1 MEVKMSPSNPNF
13 DSQGEEIFYNLIK
26 DSNGLKGW
34 IAIFDLRIQKHKE
47 KRIGQSD
54 FVLIGPPGLFVIE
67 VKGGPHQEWDPEIPM
82 YTWGD
87 PSISTQM
94 NESKESPIEQANGN
108 AQSLINFFYENL
120 DKKILHPGNINV
132 GFAAAFPQANT
143 KHWSDVEW
151 NSTQIFDLSTKNISF
166 FLKDLAE
173 FSKKTNH
180 RSLSVKDI
188 DYIHKTLRQ
197 KKISIVKLNSET
209 GEKDLINIEGELKEN
224 IEEIDWSINTR
235 LLYRGGAGTGKTV
248 MASYIAERYGLNPA
262 KRVLWVS
269 FNAPFTK
276 NIRKTLEDY
285 ENIEVTT
292 RDALFAKTLKSFGY
306 EFKVDNEENSLLFT
320 TCVVD
325 AVNLKIFKQ
334 YDVII
339 LDEAQDVITD
349 NFFIAL
355 DSMLVGG
362 LKDGNWF
369 IFLDD
374 EFQADIFKRLNKD
387 RLEELQ
393 KYSNRSNKLLKNRR
407 NPFKVI
413 QKIEE
418 YVGIKIDNKRNF
430 SGQFDVKVNSLLQS
444 KYGAYNKRVIEDTLV
459 QLVKDKRQDIVV
471 LMNKSDMEIKRII
484 DNSYLENKSKRVLNK
499 KIQFYNKEIPKFVD
513 SNCLQIPFM
522 NLSRFK
528 GLEAKTVIVVW
539 DLNKYNN
546 KEDIAEY
553 YTAITRSTESVI
565 LILDSEIG
573 A

>member
-1 MEVKMSPSNPNF
+1 M
-13 DSQGEEIFYNLIK
+13 
-26 DSNGLKGW
+26 
-34 IAIFDLRIQKHKE
+34 
-47 KRIGQSD
+47 
-54 FVLIGPPGLFVIE
+54 
-67 VKGGPHQEWDPEIPM
+67 
-82 YTWGD
+82 
-87 PSISTQM
+87 
-94 NESKESPIEQANGN
+94 
-108 AQSLINFFYENL
+108 
-120 DKKILHPGNINV
+120 
-132 GFAAAFPQANT
+132 
-143 KHWSDVEW
+143 
-151 NSTQIFDLSTKNISF
+151 
-166 FLKDLAE
+166 
-173 FSKKTNH
+173 
-180 RSLSVKDI
+180 
-188 DYIHKTLRQ
+188 
-197 KKISIVKLNSET
+197 
-209 GEKDLINIEGELKEN
+209 
-224 IEEIDWSINTR
+224 
-235 LLYRGGAGTGKTV
+235 
-248 MASYIAERYGLNPA
+248 
-262 KRVLWVS
+262 
-269 FNAPFTK
+269 
-276 NIRKTLEDY
+276 
-285 ENIEVTT
+285 
-292 RDALFAKTLKSFGY
+292 
-306 EFKVDNEENSLLFT
+306 
-320 TCVVD
+320 D